1 MVSACLSLF
10 CVANLWMSLYMA
22 RGFLVWSGK
31 DSGNASFWENGCGAL
46 FGGNL
51 DVFLWWWVLFGGGG
65 GGGGGLWVRI
75 RGDFVEALVLKW
87 RRLLLKGFEGKT

>member
-1 MVSACLSLF
+1 LC
-10 CVANLWMSLYMA
+10 
-22 RGFLVWSGK
+22 R
-31 DSGNASFWENGCGAL
+31 
-46 FGGNL
+46 
-51 DVFLWWWVLFGGGG
+51 WVLFGGGG